1 MSPALN
7 LDKAPGQINHQK
19 VDLPSSH
26 EMETSTQKSET
37 SQDDTISR
45 DLDSTVSTTQM
56 TTTHSSE
63 EAISPPP
70 TVPSRTVF
78 PFFRLPPELR
88 DQIYIYAS
96 LAENVWIGRLPR
108 VSKDPYDVIV
118 EKASTHKPAIL
129 VRTEHSIVSAC
140 HQTRDEFRT
149 AMWRE
154 YMTTT
159 RKVRFRVCDL
169 AFEPLEELFANCSEA
184 EANKLRKT
192 NKCRVHHH
200 ITPALHAYA
209 RSDREY
215 WEWELVDLLDA
226 WLMFET
232 RAPMDAEQSVDRYDW
247 YSIRL
252 LRTALLENVSHIPEW
267 ANRWE
272 SVTFTELWEAI
283 DEAYEQCSINR
294 AAHRYAHH

>member
-1 MSPALN
+1 
-7 LDKAPGQINHQK
+7 
-19 VDLPSSH
+19 
-26 EMETSTQKSET
+26 
-37 SQDDTISR
+37 
-45 DLDSTVSTTQM
+45 
-56 TTTHSSE
+56 
-63 EAISPPP
+63 
-70 TVPSRTVF
+70 
-78 PFFRLPPELR
+78 
-88 DQIYIYAS
+88 
-96 LAENVWIGRLPR
+96 
-108 VSKDPYDVIV
+108 
-118 EKASTHKPAIL
+118 
-129 VRTEHSIVSAC
+129 
-140 HQTRDEFRT
+140 
-149 AMWRE
+149 
-154 YMTTT
+154 
-159 RKVRFRVCDL
+159 L

>member
-1 MSPALN
+1 
-7 LDKAPGQINHQK
+7 
-19 VDLPSSH
+19 
-26 EMETSTQKSET
+26 METSTQKSET